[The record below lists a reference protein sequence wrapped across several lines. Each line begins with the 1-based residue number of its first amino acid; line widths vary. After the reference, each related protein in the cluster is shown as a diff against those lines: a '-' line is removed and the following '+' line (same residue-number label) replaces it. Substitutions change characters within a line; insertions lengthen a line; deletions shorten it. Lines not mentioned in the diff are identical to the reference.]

1 MRHVSKRHFVLP
13 IAAALTFA
21 LSVPAASVD
30 GAGKQDWVPSAV
42 HDLVNRGLSG
52 EMRPGNFASG
62 ELMSRAMFYTA
73 LARMDDAPVNND
85 QATNLKDVPQGQ
97 WYTGSVVWALT
108 SGLTTCQGGDSFGA
122 RSPITRVEICL
133 ALSRYDRYSGAKR
146 LNSDAASTFV
156 DVGRLIGEERLAV
169 AACQD
174 GGVVQGRAD
183 GRFDPY
189 ATASRDEVT
198 QMIGNYRK
206 LAPQQ
211 PQQAPD
217 SVTADGTA
225 AISTDAKGWTHRY
238 AEDFPLAS
246 LPQVT
251 EEAVLELNSRIIYEN
266 LPANIAP
273 FGETIDGDKK
283 HLTNYGAK
291 GIHDCWNVVT
301 NRFNKNN
308 QVDEGTTLDGTQQY
322 YGYSLQAGGLVR
334 QDSWHE
340 DAEDSGKEPWQCTW
354 WVWGRAA
361 QYIEEAFGKDLRDL
375 CDGEDN
381 FGHGKSYFAGL
392 SDYFA
397 SDLQPAPNSVISWS
411 CGAYGHVA
419 YVEAVDAGGIWVSMA
434 DSGHTWRGIT
444 YIPRVDSDSNPY
456 PLHWYAEERLNGFN
470 HLDRPFFAGPAV
482 REVIE

>member
-1 MRHVSKRHFVLP
+1 MRHACKRHFILP
-13 IAAALTFA
+13 VAAALTVVLA
-21 LSVPAASVD
+21 VPTEAA
-30 GAGKQDWVPSAV
+30 GGRDWAPPAV
-42 HDLVNRGLSG
+42 LDLVNRGLSG
-52 EMRPGNFASG
+52 ELGPGNFASG
-62 ELMSRAMFYTA
+62 ETMSRAMFYTA
-73 LARMDDAPVNND
+73 LARMDNTPVNND
-85 QATNLKDVPQGQ
+85 QATNLKDVPEGQ

-108 SGLTTCQGGDSFGA
+108 SGLTTCQDGDSFGA
-122 RSPITRVEICL
+122 CSPVTRAEICL
-133 ALSRYDRYSGAKR
+133 ALFRYDRYSGAKR
-146 LNSDAASTFV
+146 LNSEAVPSFV
-156 DVGRLIGEERLAV
+156 DMGRLIGEERLAV
-169 AACQD
+169 GACQD
-174 GGVVQGRAD
+174 GGVVQGRED

-189 ATASRDEVT
+189 AGASRDEVT
-198 QMIGNYRK
+198 EMIGKYRG

-211 PQQAPD
+211 PVSP
-217 SVTADGTA
+217 SVSAGGPA
-225 AISTDAKGWTHRY
+225 VVSADAKGWTHRY

-246 LPQVT
+246 LSSVT

-273 FGETIDGDKK
+273 LGETIDGDKK
-283 HLTNYGAK
+283 HLTNYGTK
-291 GIHDCWNVVT
+291 GIHDCWNAVT

-308 QVDEGTTLDGTQQY
+308 QVDEGTALGGTQQY
-322 YGYSLQAGGLVR
+322 YGYSLQTGGLVR
-334 QDSWHE
+334 QDEWHE
-340 DAEDSGKEPWQCTW
+340 IAEDSGKEPWQCTW

-361 QYIEEAFGKDLRDL
+361 QYIEEAFGKDLKDL

-381 FGHGKSYFAGL
+381 FGHGKSYYAGL

-397 SDLQPAPNSVISWS
+397 SDLTPTPNSVISWS
-411 CGAYGHVA
+411 CGAFGHVA

-470 HLDRPFFAGPAV
+470 HLDRPFYAGPSV